1 MRLIADLYGSR
12 VEYRGKVAGLAA
24 GTGGAFAL
32 LPPQNAT
39 GNWIKVVQRLP
50 VRIALDAEDLRR
62 HPLRIGLSMK
72 AEVEIRDTGGA
83 QLATAPRS
91 GTAYATQAFAAPATE
106 AEARVRA
113 IIAAH
118 R

>member
-1 MRLIADLYGSR
+1 MIYPPMIGPEIGAS
-12 VEYRGKVAGLAA
+12 VAVMAQMA
-24 GTGGAFAL
+24 SAVPA
-32 LPPQNAT
+32 PPVPNVASS
-39 GNWIKVVQRLP
+39 I
-50 VRIALDAEDLRR
+50 DC
-62 HPLRIGLSMK
+62 
-72 AEVEIRDTGGA
+72 DTGGA
-83 QLATAPRS
+83 QLAAAPRS